1 MCQTDSESKTET
13 NTHVRK
19 NNNKLINEN
28 NLHFVIVSESL
39 SCVWTTAQ
47 EPCKLKVH
55 RTHRISIHVYV
66 CMHACMCTSVHKLA
80 MCFTNFLCLFGLLY
94 FILAFNVSVF
104 SWCHDCNVCI
114 GSRVLLCDLLV
125 HFHVLISSFE

>member
-19 NNNKLINEN
+19 SNNKLINEN
-28 NLHFVIVSESL
+28 NLHFVIISKSL

-66 CMHACMCTSVHKLA
+66 CMHACVR
-80 MCFTNFLCLFGLLY
+80 
-94 FILAFNVSVF
+94 
-104 SWCHDCNVCI
+104 VCI
-114 GSRVLLCDLLV
+114 NWPCALQIFYVYLVCCILSWHSMFRFSHGVMIATFALDPVFYYVICLCI
-125 HFHVLISSFE
+125 FMF